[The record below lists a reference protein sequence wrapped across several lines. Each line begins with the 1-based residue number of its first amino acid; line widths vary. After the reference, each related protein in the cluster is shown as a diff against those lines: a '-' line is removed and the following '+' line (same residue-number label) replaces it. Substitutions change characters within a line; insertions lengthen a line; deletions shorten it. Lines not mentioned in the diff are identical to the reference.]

1 MLAAVRHQYD
11 CGPATRVPLMR
22 RILLIVIAVG
32 IPLLWSFVPYGR
44 VAPGVMGEPGA
55 VKTFAA
61 TMTRTAKEAWDAP
74 KPFNI
79 ETFLML
85 TIFRIPPPKAA
96 FSGSAK

>member
-1 MLAAVRHQYD
+1 
-11 CGPATRVPLMR
+11 MR
-22 RILLIVIAVG
+22 RVLLIVIAVG